1 MCILRLTASA
11 QSHVQTT
18 DKNDETVQNRTVKEI
33 KEDKENFMDI
43 LLIGDEEE
51 TMVCKYLDI
60 GNLYAL
66 YDSGILKSV
75 CALIFADK
83 TTVEIKNLATWRK
96 FQNQGCASFLLEF
109 IFKKYEGFD
118 IILGTGE
125 NEKTLNFYKKRGF
138 VEFSRIENFFI
149 KNYPR
154 PIIENGVQLKDMIY
168 LRKKV

>member
-1 MCILRLTASA
+1 M
-11 QSHVQTT
+11 QST
-18 DKNDETVQNRTVKEI
+18 DKNDETAQNRTVQEI

-83 TTVEIKNLATWRK
+83 TTVEIKNLATWPK

>member
-1 MCILRLTASA
+1 MLFRS
-11 QSHVQTT
+11 
-18 DKNDETVQNRTVKEI
+18 
-33 KEDKENFMDI
+33 
-43 LLIGDEEE
+43 
-51 TMVCKYLDI
+51 
-60 GNLYAL
+60 
-66 YDSGILKSV
+66 DSGVLKSV

-83 TTVEIKNLATWRK
+83 TTVEIKNLATWPK
-96 FQNQGCASFLLEF
+96 FQNQGCASFLLEY

-154 PIIENGVQLKDMIY
+154 PIIENGMQLKDMIY

>member
-1 MCILRLTASA
+1 
-11 QSHVQTT
+11 VQTT
-18 DKNDETVQNRTVKEI
+18 DKNDETVQNRTVQEI

-66 YDSGILKSV
+66 YDSGVLKSV

-83 TTVEIKNLATWRK
+83 TTVEIKNLATWPK
-96 FQNQGCASFLLEF
+96 FQNQGCASFLLEY

-154 PIIENGVQLKDMIY
+154 PIIENGMQLKDMIY

>member
-1 MCILRLTASA
+1 M
-11 QSHVQTT
+11 QST
-18 DKNDETVQNRTVKEI
+18 DKNGKTVQKRIVKEI
-33 KEDKENFMDI
+33 IENKADFMDI

-51 TMVCKYLDI
+51 TMVCKYLDTS
-60 GNLYAL
+60 NLYVL
-66 YDSGILKSV
+66 YDFGVLKSV
-75 CALIFADK
+75 CAVVQLDK
-83 TTVEIKNLATWRK
+83 TTVEIKNLATRPK

-109 IFKKYEGFD
+109 IFRKYKGFD

-138 VEFSRIENFFI
+138 EEFSRIENFFI

-168 LRKKV
+168 LRKTNQQSPADFKAKKV